1 MLPYSFRPG
10 RIILIIFFL
19 FALGYGIFEAQGIV
33 LGPQIRVDE
42 TPISSTTQFV
52 RIQGVATHIASLSM
66 NGAAIAVTTDGAF
79 DEPFLLA
86 PGQNRVILSAKD
98 KYGHATEKTLVLY
111 YDAPPTT
118 SSSPTLPTALAS
130 TSPVSSSTPAVADY

>member
-10 RIILIIFFL
+10 RIILVVFFL

-33 LGPQIRVDE
+33 LGPQIHIDDASVE
-42 TPISSTTQFV
+42 SSTQFV

-66 NGAAIAVTTDGAF
+66 NGAAIPVTTDGAF

-86 PGQNRVILSAKD
+86 SGENRVVLSAKD
-98 KYGHATEKTLVLY
+98 KYGHTTQKLLVLY
-111 YDAPPTT
+111 YHAT
-118 SSSPTLPTALAS
+118 SSPATSTPAESAPAAS
-130 TSPVSSSTPAVADY
+130 TTPSDSSSTPDTR